1 MTEKCNCGKPVYKID
16 LCKEHFQDA
25 KKLVLARLDT
35 MPENISIHVGL
46 QEKTQRLKNEANGL

>member
-46 QEKTQRLKNEANGL
+46 QEKT